1 MRILVIGGTGTTGR
15 EVVAAI
21 EGEMSGE
28 ILRPGPSSGVPVQ
41 ETAIELRKEA
51 SS

>member
-1 MRILVIGGTGTTGR
+1 MSILVIGGTGTIGR

-28 ILRPGPSSGVPVQ
+28 ILRSGPSSGALVQ
-41 ETAIELRKEA
+41 QTAIDIRKEA
-51 SS
+51 RS